1 MLAALAGAMVFAGWM
16 LLGPE
21 VLREWT
27 GPVYMKTNTALA
39 LLLAGVGLVLLIPE
53 QIGARRRWAGRA
65 CAMVVLLLG
74 TLTFSENLVGWNLG
88 IDQLLATEPP
98 GAAGVTGP
106 NRIGMPASFSFVL
119 LGPALLLLS
128 RQSSRGR
135 RPLQQPFALVVVLVA
150 LLPTIGYL
158 YGASELYLI
167 ARYTG
172 IAWPTAVAL
181 LALGLGVLCA
191 RPQDGLMAAVTA
203 DDPGGRT
210 IRLLLLPM
218 ILLPLT
224 LGWLRLA
231 GERYGLY
238 EAALG
243 TAMMMLIF
251 IVIFSALVYY
261 AGRRVSQSGEALR
274 SVAQFPDENPYPV
287 MRIDRAGTVLYSN
300 ASSTALCG
308 EWRCEIGRPASEPLV
323 RRVRETLD
331 SGQANQMDLES
342 DGRVFSFLFAPIAD
356 SGYVNLYGRDITD
369 RKRAEEQIQQ
379 INREL
384 EERVN
389 QRTAELRA
397 ANEFLRESEQRYR
410 TLFDTID
417 EGFSVVEML
426 YDSNGKPLDYRFL
439 EINPAFEKQTGLE
452 QALGKTIRE
461 LAPKHD
467 EHWFQIY
474 DQVAR
479 SGEAVR
485 FENFATA
492 MNRWFDVYAFR
503 LGGAESRR
511 VAILFNNI
519 TERKRMEDELRAKS
533 LYSRSLIEASL
544 DPLVT
549 ISPSGQITDVNN
561 ATELVTGVGRE
572 ALIGSDFA
580 EYFTEPE
587 KASAG
592 YQKVLADGWVNDYP
606 LTIRHTSGRTT
617 DVLYNA
623 TVYRNEAGEVQG
635 VFAAARDITERK
647 RAEEEL
653 DRHREHLE
661 ELVAQRTEELA
672 RSNKD
677 LEQFAYVASHDLQ
690 EPLRAVSGFVTLLQQ
705 RYQGK
710 LDEKADGY
718 IANSVDGAA
727 RMQSLISDLLTY
739 SRVGTRGGALAPIAT
754 QDSLDNALRNL
765 GASIH
770 DAGAVITSDPMPIV
784 PADALQLTQ
793 LFQNLI
799 GNAIKFRGE
808 RRPEIHVGA
817 RREQGHWLFWVRDN
831 GIGIA
836 PEYAE
841 RIFLIFQRL
850 HTRKKYAGTGIGL
863 AICKKIVE
871 RHGGKI
877 WVESQPNQGATFYF
891 TISDRGEHQ

>member
-1 MLAALAGAMVFAGWM
+1 M
-16 LLGPE
+16 
-21 VLREWT
+21 
-27 GPVYMKTNTALA
+27 
-39 LLLAGVGLVLLIPE
+39 I
-53 QIGARRRWAGRA
+53 
-65 CAMVVLLLG
+65 
-74 TLTFSENLVGWNLG
+74 GWNLG

-98 GAAGVTGP
+98 GAAGVISP
-106 NRIGMPASFSFVL
+106 NRMGPPASLSFAL

-128 RQSSRGR
+128 RQGKRAGR
-135 RPLQQPFALVVVLVA
+135 RALDQSLALVVVLVA
-150 LLPTIGYL
+150 MLPTIGYL
-158 YGASELYLI
+158 YGADELYGI

-218 ILLPLT
+218 ILLPLV

-261 AGRRVSQSGEALR
+261 AGRRVSQSAEALR

-287 MRIDRAGTVLYSN
+287 LRIDRAGTVLYAN
-300 ASSTALCG
+300 ASSAALCG

-461 LAPKHD
+461 LVPKHD

-474 DQVAR
+474 DQGR
-479 SGEAVR
+479 PQ
-485 FENFATA
+485 
-492 MNRWFDVYAFR
+492 
-503 LGGAESRR
+503 
-511 VAILFNNI
+511 
-519 TERKRMEDELRAKS
+519 RAKRFG
-533 LYSRSLIEASL
+533 L
-544 DPLVT
+544 
-549 ISPSGQITDVNN
+549 
-561 ATELVTGVGRE
+561 
-572 ALIGSDFA
+572 
-580 EYFTEPE
+580 
-587 KASAG
+587 
-592 YQKVLADGWVNDYP
+592 
-606 LTIRHTSGRTT
+606 RT
-617 DVLYNA
+617 
-623 TVYRNEAGEVQG
+623 
-635 VFAAARDITERK
+635 
-647 RAEEEL
+647 
-653 DRHREHLE
+653 
-661 ELVAQRTEELA
+661 
-672 RSNKD
+672 
-677 LEQFAYVASHDLQ
+677 
-690 EPLRAVSGFVTLLQQ
+690 
-705 RYQGK
+705 
-710 LDEKADGY
+710 
-718 IANSVDGAA
+718 
-727 RMQSLISDLLTY
+727 
-739 SRVGTRGGALAPIAT
+739 AP
-754 QDSLDNALRNL
+754 
-765 GASIH
+765 
-770 DAGAVITSDPMPIV
+770 
-784 PADALQLTQ
+784 
-793 LFQNLI
+793 
-799 GNAIKFRGE
+799 
-808 RRPEIHVGA
+808 RR
-817 RREQGHWLFWVRDN
+817 
-831 GIGIA
+831 
-836 PEYAE
+836 
-841 RIFLIFQRL
+841 
-850 HTRKKYAGTGIGL
+850 
-863 AICKKIVE
+863 
-871 RHGGKI
+871 
-877 WVESQPNQGATFYF
+877 
-891 TISDRGEHQ
+891 

>member
-1 MLAALAGAMVFAGWM
+1 M
-16 LLGPE
+16 
-21 VLREWT
+21 
-27 GPVYMKTNTALA
+27 
-39 LLLAGVGLVLLIPE
+39 
-53 QIGARRRWAGRA
+53 
-65 CAMVVLLLG
+65 
-74 TLTFSENLVGWNLG
+74 
-88 IDQLLATEPP
+88 
-98 GAAGVTGP
+98 
-106 NRIGMPASFSFVL
+106 
-119 LGPALLLLS
+119 
-128 RQSSRGR
+128 
-135 RPLQQPFALVVVLVA
+135 
-150 LLPTIGYL
+150 
-158 YGASELYLI
+158 
-167 ARYTG
+167 
-172 IAWPTAVAL
+172 
-181 LALGLGVLCA
+181 
-191 RPQDGLMAAVTA
+191 
-203 DDPGGRT
+203 
-210 IRLLLLPM
+210 
-218 ILLPLT
+218 
-224 LGWLRLA
+224 
-231 GERYGLY
+231 
-238 EAALG
+238 
-243 TAMMMLIF
+243 
-251 IVIFSALVYY
+251 
-261 AGRRVSQSGEALR
+261 
-274 SVAQFPDENPYPV
+274 
-287 MRIDRAGTVLYSN
+287 
-300 ASSTALCG
+300 
-308 EWRCEIGRPASEPLV
+308 
-323 RRVRETLD
+323 
-331 SGQANQMDLES
+331 
-342 DGRVFSFLFAPIAD
+342 
-356 SGYVNLYGRDITD
+356 
-369 RKRAEEQIQQ
+369 
-379 INREL
+379 
-384 EERVN
+384 
-389 QRTAELRA
+389 
-397 ANEFLRESEQRYR
+397 
-410 TLFDTID
+410 
-417 EGFSVVEML
+417 
-426 YDSNGKPLDYRFL
+426 
-439 EINPAFEKQTGLE
+439 
-452 QALGKTIRE
+452 GKTIRE
-461 LAPKHD
+461 LVPKHD

-485 FENFATA
+485 FENLATA

-511 VAILFNNI
+511 VALLFNNI

-533 LYSRSLIEASL
+533 RYARSLIEASL

-690 EPLRAVSGFVTLLQQ
+690 EPLRTVSGFVTLLQQ

-799 GNAIKFRGE
+799 GNAIKFRGD

-817 RREQGHWLFWVRDN
+817 RREQDHWLFWVRDN

>member
-1 MLAALAGAMVFAGWM
+1 MHGVELRGFAK
-16 LLGPE
+16 LTRDLTE
-21 VLREWT
+21 R
-27 GPVYMKTNTALA
+27 K
-39 LLLAGVGLVLLIPE
+39 
-53 QIGARRRWAGRA
+53 RA
-65 CAMVVLLLG
+65 
-74 TLTFSENLVGWNLG
+74 E
-88 IDQLLATEPP
+88 
-98 GAAGVTGP
+98 
-106 NRIGMPASFSFVL
+106 
-119 LGPALLLLS
+119 
-128 RQSSRGR
+128 
-135 RPLQQPFALVVVLVA
+135 
-150 LLPTIGYL
+150 
-158 YGASELYLI
+158 
-167 ARYTG
+167 
-172 IAWPTAVAL
+172 
-181 LALGLGVLCA
+181 
-191 RPQDGLMAAVTA
+191 
-203 DDPGGRT
+203 
-210 IRLLLLPM
+210 
-218 ILLPLT
+218 
-224 LGWLRLA
+224 
-231 GERYGLY
+231 
-238 EAALG
+238 
-243 TAMMMLIF
+243 
-251 IVIFSALVYY
+251 
-261 AGRRVSQSGEALR
+261 EALR

-287 MRIDRAGTVLYSN
+287 MRIDRAGTVLYAN

-426 YDSNGKPLDYRFL
+426 YGFHGEPLDYRFL
-439 EINPAFEKQTGLE
+439 EINPAFAKQTGLE

-461 LAPKHD
+461 LVPKHD

-474 DQVAR
+474 DKVAR

-485 FENFATA
+485 FENRATA

-592 YQKVLADGWVNDYP
+592 YQKVLVDGWVNDYP

-635 VFAAARDITERK
+635 VFAAARDITAAEACRRGTRPAP
-647 RAEEEL
+647 RALGGTGGPADGGIGAVEQGL
-653 DRHREHLE
+653 GTVRLCG
-661 ELVAQRTEELA
+661 LA
-672 RSNKD
+672 R
-677 LEQFAYVASHDLQ
+677 
-690 EPLRAVSGFVTLLQQ
+690 P
-705 RYQGK
+705 
-710 LDEKADGY
+710 
-718 IANSVDGAA
+718 
-727 RMQSLISDLLTY
+727 
-739 SRVGTRGGALAPIAT
+739 
-754 QDSLDNALRNL
+754 
-765 GASIH
+765 
-770 DAGAVITSDPMPIV
+770 AGAFARGLRFRDPSATTIPG
-784 PADALQLTQ
+784 Q
-793 LFQNLI
+793 
-799 GNAIKFRGE
+799 
-808 RRPEIHVGA
+808 A
-817 RREQGHWLFWVRDN
+817 RRESG
-831 GIGIA
+831 
-836 PEYAE
+836 
-841 RIFLIFQRL
+841 RL
-850 HTRKKYAGTGIGL
+850 HRQFGGRRSTN
-863 AICKKIVE
+863 AIV
-871 RHGGKI
+871 
-877 WVESQPNQGATFYF
+877 
-891 TISDRGEHQ
+891 D